1 MDTTE
6 RGLARRL
13 QLRQALVWLE
23 AARGDSHAALLRGL
37 DDDPRA
43 HWGRLRERPLT
54 RSRTGD
60 RVAARHASVTAA
72 QSSPALRL
80 VPLPDLAD
88 GPEGVPWPD
97 AGAGSPDH
105 ADQAWQ
111 RALGRAGEGPDLVD
125 VARDAAVGT
134 LAAAW
139 GLGPDAEQTLRTAV
153 VGAAGALDAPFYAQ
167 SRARTREIARAVAV
181 LRRLVP
187 EGAAGGLAVAVAGIS
202 MATDLVTDAVVLGLP
217 PGGEPGLSR
226 NLWDQDPDRVRRTV
240 LETLRLAPPVRLEAA
255 TAETGC
261 VLAGEEIEAG
271 ERVVSHL
278 GAANRDPEVFSCP
291 DRFDPDR
298 SGDELAAVLVP
309 GVAGAGVLSFAVTCA
324 ARGLLALAALRPR
337 PATGLRVRRTAAPV
351 SPSLLACPVVSG

>member
-6 RGLARRL
+6 RGPARRL

-43 HWGRLRERPLT
+43 HWRRLRERPLT
-54 RSRTGD
+54 RSATGD
-60 RVAARHASVTAA
+60 RVAARHASVSAA
-72 QSSPALRL
+72 QSAPALRL
-80 VPLPDLAD
+80 APLAD
-88 GPEGVPWPD
+88 LTRGPEDAPWSD
-97 AGAGSPDH
+97 AEAASPHH

-111 RALGRAGEGPDLVD
+111 RALSRAGEGPDLVA

-134 LAAAW
+134 LAAVW
-139 GLGPDAEQTLRTAV
+139 GLGADAEQTLRTAV
-153 VGAAGALDAPFYAQ
+153 AGAAGALDAPFYAQ
-167 SRARTREIARAVAV
+167 SQARTREIAQAVAL

-187 EGAAGGLAVAVAGIS
+187 EGAAGGLAVAVAGAS
-202 MATDLVTDAVVLGLP
+202 MATDLVTGAVALGLP
-217 PGGEPGLSR
+217 PGGAPGPR
-226 NLWDQDPDRVRRTV
+226 NLWDQDPGRARRTV

-278 GAANRDPEVFSCP
+278 GAANRDPEVFTDP

-309 GVAGAGVLSFAVTCA
+309 GAAGAGALPFAVTCA

-337 PATGLRVRRTAAPV
+337 PATGPLLRRSAAPV
-351 SPSLLACPVVSG
+351 SPSLLACPVVTG